1 VFGVPVGPGVASSE
15 GHWPPR
21 GRAARAVAPIGLAL
35 AGLGGLLALATSRR
49 KQAARAASDLGRP
62 GTGGPEG
69 KGSSGAKVPS
79 GENGSAEGEA
89 SLAGGPTRSG
99 WWGAA
104 VLAVVAVLCAALSV
118 LGYNWLSHRYW
129 PVVLTVTTSSQSNG
143 QQIALT
149 GNGEPTVRWGVSGYV
164 GQLTVVGPP
173 GGSAEIMLP
182 VPVTQCAK
190 VLARLRVACGA
201 GGLLTLPSPT
211 EFSWSTA
218 QELYGQ
224 GGLQTASELDLEPST
239 GAHGAQSVTIAMT
252 DAHPVLCLSPT
263 GQAKLTIA
271 TGGHSYTAAFTRF
284 TACDGIAVVIGSA
297 GGTPPVLELGG
308 IDGAKLTGS
317 APAGTLQ
324 DFTGQVMLTPGGT
337 SVPGSATPVSLEAAG
352 HGLSASLD
360 VKPGSQ
366 TLSVTAHA
374 ATSVTTADG
383 QLVPSEWSREAVV
396 FGPLLGAFVTAFVVA
411 PLGVSVGV
419 LTAALKRWRGPRWP
433 RWLRKKAGG
442 RKKEDPGEH

>member
-1 VFGVPVGPGVASSE
+1 
-15 GHWPPR
+15 
-21 GRAARAVAPIGLAL
+21 
-35 AGLGGLLALATSRR
+35 
-49 KQAARAASDLGRP
+49 
-62 GTGGPEG
+62 
-69 KGSSGAKVPS
+69 VPS
-79 GENGSAEGEA
+79 GENGPAERE
-89 SLAGGPTRSG
+89 SSSTGGPTRSG

-104 VLAVVAVLCAALSV
+104 VLAVGAVLCAAVSV

-129 PVVLTVTTSSQSNG
+129 PVGLTVTTSSQSNG

-149 GNGEPTVRWGVSGYV
+149 GNGKPTVRWGVSGYV

-182 VPVTQCAK
+182 VPVTQCAE
-190 VLARLRVACGA
+190 VLAQLRVACGA
-201 GGLLTLPSPT
+201 GGLLTLSSPT

-239 GAHGAQSVTIAMT
+239 GPHGAQSVTMAMT

-263 GQAKLTIA
+263 GRAKLTIVA
-271 TGGHSYTAAFTRF
+271 GGHRYTAVFTRF
-284 TACDGIAVVIGSA
+284 TACDGITVVIGSP
-297 GGTPPVLELGG
+297 GGTPPALQLGG
-308 IDGAKLTGS
+308 IDGARLTGS

-324 DFTGQVMLTPGGT
+324 GFTGQVMLNPGGT
-337 SVPGSATPVSLEAAG
+337 SVPGSATPVSLQAAG
-352 HGLSASLD
+352 NGLRTLLD

-383 QLVPSEWSREAVV
+383 QLVPSVWSRKAVV

-419 LTAALKRWRGPRWP
+419 LTDALKRWRGPRWP
-433 RWLRKKAGG
+433 GWLRKKAGG
-442 RKKEDPGEH
+442 GKKEARGEH